1 MLVVLDEAHLY
12 RGAQGA
18 EVGLL
23 LRRLRER
30 LGLSP
35 ERFQVI
41 CATATFSE
49 EGRRG
54 ARDFGGQLTGVS
66 PGSFVPI
73 VGGLAAREPEGFGT
87 EADTSALCQVDLAG
101 LYSADPVDQE
111 RAVEPFF
118 AYRGQERPAEVGAA
132 IYEALVTYAPFNKL
146 VNETM
151 KAAIPVAELGTRLFP
166 GIEPARA
173 NAAVGAL
180 LALGSRARRGV
191 DEASLL
197 PCRIHSFFRGLP
209 GLWICMDPNCTEL
222 AEADRG
228 GPGGKLYAQSHERCG
243 CGAPVL
249 EYFTCRH
256 CGTSYA
262 RAYTDDVLNP
272 RFTWANAGERRRRTM
287 VFSRHSIHSI

>member
-1 MLVVLDEAHLY
+1 
-12 RGAQGA
+12 
-18 EVGLL
+18 
-23 LRRLRER
+23 
-30 LGLSP
+30 
-35 ERFQVI
+35 
-41 CATATFSE
+41 
-49 EGRRG
+49 
-54 ARDFGGQLTGVS
+54 
-66 PGSFVPI
+66 
-73 VGGLAAREPEGFGT
+73 
-87 EADTSALCQVDLAG
+87 
-101 LYSADPVDQE
+101 
-111 RAVEPFF
+111 
-118 AYRGQERPAEVGAA
+118 
-132 IYEALVTYAPFNKL
+132 
-146 VNETM
+146 M

-272 RFTWANAGERRRRTM
+272 RFTWANAGERLQTDDGFFEAQHPLDLMLEVPPTPSRGLPANYDLRTGLLNPA
-287 VFSRHSIHSI
+287 SSTKDAASSI